1 VTFFIAEDGYD
12 DVRVYYTGYVEFIPL
27 TLHKVLTILSAL
39 ASDKKALSSAPP
51 TLGSSF
57 ASPKDL
63 LVTSAT
69 VPIPNP
75 AAKPPNDTMRAI
87 RDEGTFLCLA
97 VTLSCKY
104 MKHIT
109 SIHDREM
116 LIESLLSRYL

>member
-1 VTFFIAEDGYD
+1 
-12 DVRVYYTGYVEFIPL
+12 
-27 TLHKVLTILSAL
+27 LHKVLTILSAF
-39 ASDKKALSSAPP
+39 ASDKKTLSSALP

-57 ASPKDL
+57 VSPKDL

-97 VTLSCKY
+97 VTLSCKN
-104 MKHIT
+104 MKDINSFHE
-109 SIHDREM
+109 REM
-116 LIESLLSRYL
+116 LIES